1 MKKVIIRAL
10 SLMLACM
17 MMFGSVG
24 VTASA
29 ASSDAKANSFCKSLN
44 KGNKF
49 GNTIGSF
56 KVKVKKKGNTYNFTV
71 TLNAKVGVGAYQLMK
86 SLTPDKY
93 DELIEGFKKT
103 TLDLRKRAKKA
114 GVKKASVRYIV
125 KAGKVKVFEFKDGK
139 VIYNKL
145 DD

>member
-1 MKKVIIRAL
+1 MKKVIIKAL
-10 SLMLACM
+10 SLMLAFM
-17 MMFGSVG
+17 MMFGSVSMP
-24 VTASA
+24 ASA
-29 ASSDAKANSFCKSLN
+29 ANYDSKAKSFCKTLN

-49 GNTIGSF
+49 QSTIGSF
-56 KVKVKKKGNTYNFTV
+56 SVKYKKKGNTYTFTV

-93 DELIEGFKKT
+93 DELIDGFKKT
-103 TLDLRKRAKKA
+103 TLDLRKKAKKA

-139 VIYNKL
+139 VVYNKL
-145 DD
+145 DK